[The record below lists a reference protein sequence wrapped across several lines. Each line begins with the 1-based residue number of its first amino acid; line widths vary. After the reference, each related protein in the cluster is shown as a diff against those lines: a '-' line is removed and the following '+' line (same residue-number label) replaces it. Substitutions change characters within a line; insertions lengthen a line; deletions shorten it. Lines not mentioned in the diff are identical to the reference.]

1 MTLFYFRSYSRHSL
15 QPIWF
20 QTLFLGAGRSFLW
33 SLCHH
38 QKKVVFN
45 PHVFSLLPGL
55 EQVWFSKQ
63 LLIPIAYSIYQNKF
77 DFVRLRYSNAT
88 HVLESLTDLRYIQK
102 LVGHSSSKT
111 TEIYTHVS
119 TKSLQQIKS
128 PFDDL

>member
-1 MTLFYFRSYSRHSL
+1 MFRSYSRHSL

-20 QTLFLGAGRSFLW
+20 QTLFLGAGRSFLG

-45 PHVFSLLPGL
+45 RHAFLLLPGL
-55 EQVWFSKQ
+55 EQAWFSKQ

-88 HVLESLTDLRYIQK
+88 HVLESLTDLRYIQE
-102 LVGHSSSKT
+102 LLGHSSSKT

-119 TKSLQQIKS
+119 TKSIQQIKS